1 MKRHIFSGVACAML
15 LLASAKVSQSAALPV
30 VVLGSDYFTTVPAG
44 TTFPGLGNLM
54 GVPLGGVDGNADT
67 VVQRLQDA
75 VFPGLPTSTAPSIN
89 IALAALQLETVAPVN
104 FAGNGVDN
112 YFVTLQSARAA
123 GGTASLG
130 TMTITLTSLDDGTA
144 ANPEGTFTSSI
155 DVFFDIRKSSLNGPI
170 VFSTDLVLS
179 NSTTAWDATNP
190 PGALLVTGPVGTQ
203 SANEHTG
210 KNPNQMD
217 FFPVSPFNESH
228 PSGAVHSVQQTTTP
242 EPGTSLLFGVGLL
255 ALAGLLNRKR
265 A

>member
-112 YFVTLQSARAA
+112 YFVTLQSARAV
-123 GGTASLG
+123 GGAASLG
-130 TMTITLTSLDDGTA
+130 TMTITMARL
-144 ANPEGTFTSSI
+144 P
-155 DVFFDIRKSSLNGPI
+155 IRR
-170 VFSTDLVLS
+170 VLS
-179 NSTTAWDATNP
+179 PPRSTYSSTFER
-190 PGALLVTGPVGTQ
+190 AL
-203 SANEHTG
+203 
-210 KNPNQMD
+210 
-217 FFPVSPFNESH
+217 
-228 PSGAVHSVQQTTTP
+228 
-242 EPGTSLLFGVGLL
+242 
-255 ALAGLLNRKR
+255 
-265 A
+265 